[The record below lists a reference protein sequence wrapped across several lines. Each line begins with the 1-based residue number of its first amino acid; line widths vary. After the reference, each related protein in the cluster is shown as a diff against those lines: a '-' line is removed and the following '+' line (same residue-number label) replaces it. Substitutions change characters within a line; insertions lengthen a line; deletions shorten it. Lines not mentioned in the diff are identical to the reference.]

1 MVNGSQVMIS
11 RLMSVGRGG
20 RKRGWKASL
29 GGSKWRSLR
38 IRERPRGVEDLRRLS
53 ASEPRTRQRVR
64 INSNLG
70 FGLLPGRS
78 DGSTA
83 SEAMDVLLFLLSWLE
98 NLLRVVLASILAC
111 PG

>member
-1 MVNGSQVMIS
+1 MGM
-11 RLMSVGRGG
+11 
-20 RKRGWKASL
+20 
-29 GGSKWRSLR
+29 R
-38 IRERPRGVEDLRRLS
+38 IEVAVVEDSRETSRCCGLRRLS

-83 SEAMDVLLFLLSWLE
+83 SEAMDVLLLLLSGLE
-98 NLLRVVLASILAC
+98 NLKVSS
-111 PG
+111 